1 MPALQNMED
10 SSVTSR
16 TAEIQTVALYV
27 STAWIYIH
35 AHIDKKIRTTTKKR
49 NCRYS

>member
-10 SSVTSR
+10 SSVISR

-35 AHIDKKIRTTTKKR
+35 AHIDKK
-49 NCRYS
+49 SE